1 MSKPISMM
9 ICKRKSDGAP
19 AAAADY
25 SKSNQP
31 AGSTHPAPSTRATR
45 SSCRAPPRQKKEL
58 AAMQKE
64 LAATKKKLAASEEAA
79 EKKLAASEEAT
90 AAAQAE
96 IQRLAKEA
104 HNTIRRNGFVDL
116 GTPRTPAGRA
126 VTLRNACGC
135 RYGTRSPVKISEFQ
149 LQYSAYICM

>member
-58 AAMQKE
+58 AAE
-64 LAATKKKLAASEEAA
+64 EGAGGNEEEAG
-79 EKKLAASEEAT
+79 SVRGSCREEAGGVRGSDCRRSGGDS
-90 AAAQAE
+90 AAGEGGAQ
-96 IQRLAKEA
+96 
-104 HNTIRRNGFVDL
+104 HNQTEWIRRPGHS
-116 GTPRTPAGRA
+116 AH
-126 VTLRNACGC
+126 ACGARGDFEKC
-135 RYGTRSPVKISEFQ
+135 VRVPLWHSDRST
-149 LQYSAYICM
+149 M